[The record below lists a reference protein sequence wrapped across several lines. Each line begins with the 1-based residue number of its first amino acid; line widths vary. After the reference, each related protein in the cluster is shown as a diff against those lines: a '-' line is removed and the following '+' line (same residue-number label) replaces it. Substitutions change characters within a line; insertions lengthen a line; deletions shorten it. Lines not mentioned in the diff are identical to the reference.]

1 MTGSDECACLTGKH
15 VIEFTI
21 ILDAHTLADD
31 FCPRHSKSN
40 LQQPADLGKRLLE
53 EHSFICLSVMFSS
66 TCIGLAFQITQW
78 VLGQLL
84 H

>member
-31 FCPRHSKSN
+31 FRTRHAEPD
-40 LQQPADLGKRLLE
+40 LQQPADFGKSLLQ
-53 EHSFICLSVMFSS
+53 EHSFICLPVMFSY
-66 TCIGLAFQITQW
+66 TCIGLAFQIT
-78 VLGQLL
+78 
-84 H
+84 